1 MDYGT
6 IDKPKSCCLSLF
18 QLNLLCSPNHFIM
31 GGSNSVMKQESVSK
45 NWTLSKKILGKGSFA
60 TVRSAKKK
68 TTSDAERKAVQE
80 KFPDVIAV
88 KIVDKS
94 KARDDEELLLFN
106 EEVEIMARV
115 DNENCVR
122 LVSSLVLVVLLLPS
136 CLAHLDDYFLLFV
149 FVFCCCF
156 VVFVVFLLFFLY
168 PFFRQKPTQTR

>member
-1 MDYGT
+1 
-6 IDKPKSCCLSLF
+6 
-18 QLNLLCSPNHFIM
+18 
-31 GGSNSVMKQESVSK
+31 MKQESVSK
-45 NWTLSKKILGKGSFA
+45 NWMLSKKILGKGSFA

-94 KARDDEELLLFN
+94 KARDDEELLAFN

-122 LVSSLVLVVLLLPS
+122 LVSSLVLVVLLPS
-136 CLAHLDDYFLLFV
+136 CLFEVLHLDDYFLLLLFAFV
-149 FVFCCCF
+149 VCF
-156 VVFVVFLLFFLY
+156 SVFVVCFFLLFFFSLS
-168 PFFRQKPTQTR
+168 FL

>member
-1 MDYGT
+1 
-6 IDKPKSCCLSLF
+6 
-18 QLNLLCSPNHFIM
+18 
-31 GGSNSVMKQESVSK
+31 MKQESVSK
-45 NWTLSKKILGKGSFA
+45 NWMLSKKILGKGSFA

-94 KARDDEELLLFN
+94 KARDDEELLAFN

-122 LVSSLVLVVLLLPS
+122 LVSSVVLVVLLPS
-136 CLAHLDDYFLLFV
+136 CLAHLDDYFLLFLFA
-149 FVFCCCF
+149 FVVCF
-156 VVFVVFLLFFLY
+156 SVFVVCFFLLFFFSLS
-168 PFFRQKPTQTR
+168 FL

>member
-1 MDYGT
+1 MDYGA
-6 IDKPKSCCLSLF
+6 IDNQKAVASLF